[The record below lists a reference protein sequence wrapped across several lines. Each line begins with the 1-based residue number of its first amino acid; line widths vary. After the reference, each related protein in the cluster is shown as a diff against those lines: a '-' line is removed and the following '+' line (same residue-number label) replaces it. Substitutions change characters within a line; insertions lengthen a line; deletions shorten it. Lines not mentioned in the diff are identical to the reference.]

1 MLETNGRVDT
11 PNMRM
16 AAKLADPL
24 EGESFFMKPQRPC
37 SLSLNVPKVTFHRA
51 FDMTRDLDEGGSIAS
66 G

>member
-24 EGESFFMKPQRPC
+24 EGESFSMKTPAA
-37 SLSLNVPKVTFHRA
+37 LF
-51 FDMTRDLDEGGSIAS
+51 SILKRS
-66 G
+66 QSNFSSRL

>member
-24 EGESFFMKPQRPC
+24 EGKF
-37 SLSLNVPKVTFHRA
+37 LSITTPLALVSVLR
-51 FDMTRDLDEGGSIAS
+51 LS
-66 G
+66 